1 MPDNHQL
8 QQIDDLQREYIS
20 ALHRKDLGAW
30 LACFSD
36 QGGYE
41 LTTAENH
48 AEGLPIALML
58 DDSPERL
65 RDRIKY
71 IERIWNGTFEDYTVR
86 HFVQR
91 LAASDTDGRID
102 VQTSFIVS
110 YVTNGG
116 MPAILGTGVY
126 HDQVQITVDGPRFD
140 RKLAV
145 LDAPVT
151 PRYLVYPV

>member
-8 QQIDDLQREYIS
+8 QQIDNLQREYIS

-36 QGGYE
+36 RGGYE
-41 LTTAENH
+41 LTTAENY

-91 LAASDTDGRID
+91 LTASDTDGRID
-102 VQTSFIVS
+102 VQTSFMVS